1 MPTTFNVISLGNFAS
16 IDPTEGN
23 TQSENAASLVGQTFG
38 GPGAALV
45 NDFASFTSTGVG
57 FSGGN
62 ATAYDMNNNASN
74 DTFSIDGGA
83 AQTFDGT
90 AVYNA
95 TVTYLDGTTGTFTAV
110 VFQDTAGNTYLSP
123 EFSANADMT
132 VLEAGPI
139 QSLTLNSL
147 AGNNYSGMTGSR
159 ETWNYVTC
167 FTPGALICTPR
178 GYVAVENLVEGDTV
192 MTRDRGIQ
200 PIRWISS
207 ATRKAVD
214 GLVPIRIRAG
224 SLGKGLPERDLVVSQ
239 QHRMLLSSKIADRMF
254 GTHEVLLPAKKLL
267 GLPGIELDHSYDE
280 VTYLHMLLD
289 HHEIIFAEGAPTET
303 LLTGPGT
310 LKAIGA
316 EALAELT
323 ELFPELLVTSALPAR
338 PTPSGKKV
346 KALIGRHFKNSQ
358 PLLQV

>member
-45 NDFASFTSTGVG
+45 NDFASFSATGVG
-57 FSGGN
+57 FSGGVS
-62 ATAYDMNNNASN
+62 TAYDMNNSNSN

-95 TVTYLDGTTGTFTAV
+95 TITYIDGSTGTFTAV
-110 VFQDTAGNTYLSP
+110 VFQDTAGNTYLAP
-123 EFSANADMT
+123 EFSDNADMA

-147 AGNNYSGMTGSR
+147 GGNNFSGMSGSR
-159 ETWNYVTC
+159 ETWDFVTC
-167 FTPGALICTPR
+167 FTPGALISTPR
-178 GYVAVENLVEGDTV
+178 GYVSVEDLAVGDTV
-192 MTRDRGIQ
+192 VTRDRGIQ

-207 ATRKAVD
+207 VTRKAVG
-214 GLVPIRIRAG
+214 GLIPVRIRAG

-254 GTHEVLLPAKKLL
+254 GTHEVLIPAKKLL
-267 GLPGIELDHSYDE
+267 ALSGIELDHSVTN
-280 VTYLHMLLD
+280 VTYIHLLLD
-289 HHEIIFAEGAPTET
+289 HHEVIFAEGAPTET
-303 LLTGPGT
+303 LLTGKGT
-310 LKAIGA
+310 RQAIGP
-316 EALAELT
+316 EALAEIT
-323 ELFPELLVTSALPAR
+323 ELFPELLETSALPAR
-338 PTPSGKKV
+338 MTPTGKRV
-346 KALIGRHFKNSQ
+346 NALVGRHYKNSQ